1 MGVNV
6 ISKSINNWEEVEKE
20 ASAEIGRRLIRH
32 KYEVQNGQEKM
43 KVLIR
48 IKKLSL
54 YYEI

>member
-48 IKKLSL
+48 IKKIISL
-54 YYEI
+54 L